1 MASERIQRRIEALL
15 DETDEAAAAGNWAAV
30 LEKSRAVLGFDPGNE
45 EAEAYLAAAQGAV
58 SANSLEAERPQQ
70 SSTPPASATAIPEPS
85 HPDTFVA
92 GRYRVER
99 FLGDGAKKR
108 VFLARDNS
116 LDRQVAFAQLR
127 TEGLDSMGRQRLV
140 REAQAMARLGNHP
153 RLVGIFDIGEEG
165 GTPFIVEE
173 YMEGG
178 DLAAQLQ
185 EAEGGLALPKVLTI
199 GQSICEALAF
209 IHERQLL
216 HRDLKP
222 SNVFLAEDGSAK
234 VGDFGLAVS
243 LDRSRLTTESSLIGT
258 PSYMPPEQ
266 ALGGAVTEQSD
277 LYSLGAML
285 YELVTGRP
293 PFVGDDPT
301 SVISQHINTRPVAPS
316 WHSEHCP
323 PELEAIILQCLEK
336 APESRPAS
344 AVQVREAL
352 AKVDP
357 EGRSSSHSG
366 SSANPLD
373 RLAQGVF
380 VGRTRELERLRT
392 AFDNAFA
399 GHGNLVMLVGEP
411 GIGKTRTSKEIETYA
426 RMRGA
431 RVLWGRAHE
440 ASGAPPYWPWKQIGD
455 AHARFVPPADLTH
468 ELAPEQARELVRIF
482 PSLPGEPPESTDLQ
496 TAQFQLF
503 DAYTAFIRAGADR
516 APLLLVL
523 DDLHWADK
531 PSLLLLQHLARE
543 VDRMRVLVLATYR
556 DTDLART
563 HPLSEVLANLNRE
576 PGFERVVLRGLTR
589 DEVRSYISSSAN
601 TDVTSKVLDAIFEET
616 EGNPFFLSE
625 VVNVLTE
632 EGSLASES
640 MSDIAVPDG
649 VKEALGRRL
658 DRLSDGANTFLQFAA
673 IAGREFAYET
683 MELLHQ
689 GDTEALVDLL
699 EEGINARVIEETE
712 VPGRYRF
719 THALM
724 QETLLEELSTTR
736 RVRMHGRVGEV
747 LEQRWGDRSDEYASR
762 LALHFGES
770 ATLTRQHADKAV
782 HYAEIAGRQALN
794 RLAWAE
800 AARHFEIALER
811 IEDDSA
817 SELSRPA
824 VLEGLGSAL
833 VAMGSNDRRAFNML
847 SEALEA
853 YVASEDRQGLFR
865 VARVV
870 GSSPILGDQAAIRLL
885 RTALTCLES
894 DTVESAYVEA
904 WLGYRLGLGGL
915 EEQALSLLGS
925 ALAIAE
931 RTPDERLK
939 LTCLGIRATVAD
951 FNGKNGLDDHLLVAS
966 LSEAIGDKRRAASS
980 HFLAAQAYN
989 SSLDLEQA
997 AQHSQRARELAE
1009 ETRQAYA
1016 IVSAALAQGT
1026 QLLYRGDFANRE
1038 PLDRALE
1045 LGSADFRIVLWQLIR
1060 AVFTGDIDEAGEA
1073 MRRMESAIGEHRL
1086 NQLARALALLS
1097 LTGWWWQTGSERHR
1111 ELAERLLTESQAV
1124 PSGAPLAEGAMFP
1137 AIGFLALASNDES
1150 RMRAWHDS
1158 HPPDLRYSRVFP
1170 PAREVVQGLID
1181 ERLGDDDEA
1190 LQHYQQL
1197 MEADAASPTLWAIPA
1212 AERARLLVRLKDPR
1226 AADAVEELLEVTTR
1240 IGMKGWQD
1248 KALKLKLELQGLA
1261 DADPTSSILA
1271 VSSSVAAERPDL
1283 SVDAAPDGTV
1293 TLMFSDIVDSTALNE
1308 RLGDTAWMAILREHS
1323 AIVEREVAA
1332 HHGHVVKSMGDGFMV
1347 AFQSARDGLRCAI
1360 ALQRAFTAR
1369 NDSADQPIEARIGLH
1384 TGEAVRDHGDF
1395 FGKHVNLA
1403 ARIGASAGGGEIV
1416 VSSLLA
1422 QLVEPS
1428 GEFALKAR
1436 EARSFKGLEGE
1447 HLTYGVGWR

>member
-1 MASERIQRRIEALL
+1 ML
-15 DETDEAAAAGNWAAV
+15 D
-30 LEKSRAVLGFDPGNE
+30 
-45 EAEAYLAAAQGAV
+45 EAEAALAVNDWETVRLRVNAVLAPDPQNEDAV
-58 SANSLEAERPQQ
+58 SYRDAADRASGSVADAPRQTPEAR
-70 SSTPPASATAIPEPS
+70 TRLPEPS

-127 TEGLDSMGRQRLV
+127 TEGLDPMGRQRLV

-266 ALGGAVTEQSD
+266 ALGGAVTERSD

-344 AVQVREAL
+344 AAEVREAL

-357 EGRSSSHSG
+357 EGKSSSHSG

-411 GIGKTRTSKEIETYA
+411 GIGKTRTARELETYA

-431 RVLWGRAHE
+431 QVLWGRSHE
-440 ASGAPPYWPWKQIGD
+440 QSGAPAFWPWVQVGGQWGQAND
-455 AHARFVPPADLTH
+455 LDSLAPFVASGGN
-468 ELAPEQARELVRIF
+468 ELARLF
-482 PSLPGEPPESTDLQ
+482 PALRTVPGFIEPQPMADGAA
-496 TAQFQLF
+496 AQFRLF
-503 DAYTAFIRAGADR
+503 DAFAGFVRLA
-516 APLLLVL
+516 AENKPLVVTL
-523 DDLHWADK
+523 DDLHWSDK
-531 PSLLLLQHLARE
+531 PTLLLLQHLARE
-543 VDRMRVLVLATYR
+543 LSRTRCLVVCTYR
-556 DTDLART
+556 DTDLTRT
-563 HPLSEVLANLNRE
+563 HPLSEALAELNRD
-576 PGFERVVLRGLTR
+576 PGFERIVLRGLER
-589 DEVRSYISSSAN
+589 LEVKNYIATAAHLQPSP
-601 TDVTSKVLDAIFEET
+601 VLVERVYEET
-616 EGNPFFLSE
+616 EGNPFFLTE
-625 VVNVLTE
+625 VVNLLAQ
-632 EGSLASES
+632 EGTLNDDSL
-640 MSDIAVPDG
+640 SDIRIPDG
-649 VKEALGRRL
+649 VKQALGRRL
-658 DRLSDGANTFLQFAA
+658 DRLSDDANELLQIAA
-673 IAGREFAYET
+673 IAGREFTYGSL
-683 MELLHQ
+683 ELLHQ
-689 GDTEALVDLL
+689 GGADTLL
-699 EEGINARVIEETE
+699 ELIEEGLAARVIEEM
-712 VPGRYRF
+712 PQSGRYRF

-724 QETLLEELSTTR
+724 QETLLGELSTTR
-736 RVRMHGRVGEV
+736 RVRLHGQVGEA
-747 LEQRWGDRSDEYASR
+747 LEKRLGDRADEFASR
-762 LALHFGES
+762 LANHFSES
-770 ATLTRQHADKAV
+770 ATLTDSHADKALRYLEV
-782 HYAEIAGRQALN
+782 AANSAEERFAWAAAALCYERRILLAREAGRPLGPLEEGDQLVAASRCHIGALEF
-794 RLAWAE
+794 RAAWRSMRRALSLFE
-800 AARHFEIALER
+800 EVQEGQRYAHAVAAAMLYPSPTLPPAARRLE
-811 IEDDSA
+811 
-817 SELSRPA
+817 
-824 VLEGLGSAL
+824 
-833 VAMGSNDRRAFNML
+833 
-847 SEALEA
+847 
-853 YVASEDRQGLFR
+853 
-865 VARVV
+865 
-870 GSSPILGDQAAIRLL
+870 LL
-885 RTALTCLES
+885 
-894 DTVESAYVEA
+894 
-904 WLGYRLGLGGL
+904 
-915 EEQALSLLGS
+915 EQALRYVDPTDSETKALLWLAKAEANFYLGDYAGTRALLDDVAEVSQLSGSPLIAGEFARMQSACSRQEGGDAEVTFAQYESAAQTLLQAGYPSRAAEALYFLGTDTLNGTGELGRAARTLEELSEIGRRAGLSAWIADSKAKLLGIAVFRGS
-925 ALAIAE
+925 HDRVASIVADPPPDLTFVWGMYLAYYDVLMGRADRLE
-931 RTPDERLK
+931 RDLPTPDAAGNIPWMTAQIHACRAECYWLAGDEGRTKAESQALHALVPRVEGAFRESAQLASAYITEVLLGEQPDPDGTLAVTD
-939 LTCLGIRATVAD
+939 LTPVM
-951 FNGKNGLDDHLLVAS
+951 
-966 LSEAIGDKRRAASS
+966 ASS
-980 HFLAAQAYN
+980 MYVWMSNIPRILGEIAMARH
-989 SSLDLEQA
+989 DLESA
-997 AQHSQRARELAE
+997 RA
-1009 ETRQAYA
+1009 
-1016 IVSAALAQGT
+1016 
-1026 QLLYRGDFANRE
+1026 F
-1038 PLDRALE
+1038 LDRALAWSVSE
-1045 LGSADFRIVLWQLIR
+1045 NCDA
-1060 AVFTGDIDEAGEA
+1060 EAG
-1073 MRRMESAIGEHRL
+1073 RCL
-1086 NQLARALALLS
+1086 
-1097 LTGWWWQTGSERHR
+1097 
-1111 ELAERLLTESQAV
+1111 
-1124 PSGAPLAEGAMFP
+1124 
-1137 AIGFLALASNDES
+1137 LALADLEIVRGNEAAAVSHLDNAAQRFRDYGAAAFVD
-1150 RMRAWHDS
+1150 RAIN
-1158 HPPDLRYSRVFP
+1158 R
-1170 PAREVVQGLID
+1170 
-1181 ERLGDDDEA
+1181 
-1190 LQHYQQL
+1190 
-1197 MEADAASPTLWAIPA
+1197 
-1212 AERARLLVRLKDPR
+1212 
-1226 AADAVEELLEVTTR
+1226 
-1240 IGMKGWQD
+1240 
-1248 KALKLKLELQGLA
+1248 KLELQGLS
-1261 DADPTSSILA
+1261 DTDPNSSILA
-1271 VSSSVAAERPDL
+1271 VSSSVAAERPDI

-1308 RLGDTAWMAILREHS
+1308 RLGDTAWMALLREHS

-1332 HHGHVVKSMGDGFMV
+1332 HHGHIVKSMGDGFMV
-1347 AFQSARDGLRCAI
+1347 AFPSAREGLRCAI

-1428 GEFALKAR
+1428 GEFALEPRK
-1436 EARSFKGLEGE
+1436 ARSFKGLEGE
-1447 HLTYGVGWR
+1447 HVTYGVEANG